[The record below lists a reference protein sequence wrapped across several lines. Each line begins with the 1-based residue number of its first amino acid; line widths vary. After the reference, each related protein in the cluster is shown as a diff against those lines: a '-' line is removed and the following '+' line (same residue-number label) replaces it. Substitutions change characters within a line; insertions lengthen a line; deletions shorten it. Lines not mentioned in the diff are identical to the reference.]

1 MHKCRAAMARRALRD
16 RAAAALPPSRQRR
29 LSTEEQRTPA
39 AQSGGVPSL
48 SAVAELSEASLHM
61 ERAAARAMTPVAR
74 AELARRAAAARAAA
88 AAAQQAY
95 E

>member
-1 MHKCRAAMARRALRD
+1 MHKCRAAMARRARRD
-16 RAAAALPPSRQRR
+16 RAAAALPPSRQ
-29 LSTEEQRTPA
+29 QGWPA
-39 AQSGGVPSL
+39 AQSGGVPGL

-61 ERAAARAMTPVAR
+61 ERATARAMTPVAR